1 MKRFFSTLINK
12 LPEFSPKNYGIAS
25 KVCAGLLAAA
35 AIFFIYEMFTVDEF
49 GISVNWNIFKSAW
62 LGPLYV
68 VGVVLAIVFWGKFG
82 HWGGQPMIEYEDPN
96 GNKDLV
102 RNDDIVENVYW
113 KILIPLLGHFVIEPI
128 VYACLIYYPLMCV
141 FALLGLILPY
151 ALSLILLGI
160 AVGAY
165 MSDKFTEDLRFRST
179 ILIVITTLLTVA
191 LVWISINME
200 SGKAKVVEE
209 VTEDVLDCSEEDVLV
224 CGEEE
229 IGDIVE

>member
-1 MKRFFSTLINK
+1 
-12 LPEFSPKNYGIAS
+12 
-25 KVCAGLLAAA
+25 
-35 AIFFIYEMFTVDEF
+35 
-49 GISVNWNIFKSAW
+49 
-62 LGPLYV
+62 
-68 VGVVLAIVFWGKFG
+68 
-82 HWGGQPMIEYEDPN
+82 
-96 GNKDLV
+96 
-102 RNDDIVENVYW
+102 
-113 KILIPLLGHFVIEPI
+113 
-128 VYACLIYYPLMCV
+128 MCV

-200 SGKAKVVEE
+200 SGKAEVVEE
-209 VTEDVLDCSEEDVLV
+209 VTEDVLDCGEEDVLV